1 MCQKLYTLIYLR
13 NQSSVF
19 YIFFQLHIPW
29 FNSFDHSN
37 FFNDHI
43 LFKDHNNRKLT
54 KDLFPVFFNLRVQIA
69 TLQEAWVRCML
80 ISTYFNEI

>member
-1 MCQKLYTLIYLR
+1 MCSI
-13 NQSSVF
+13 F
-19 YIFFQLHIPW
+19 FFQLHIPC
-29 FNSFDHSN
+29 FISFDLFN

-54 KDLFPVFFNLRVQIA
+54 KDLFPFFNLRVIIA